1 MWSAKYKP
9 TRIEEMVG
17 NEDARIEF
25 MQWLLSWKVGIKP
38 LLLIGPPGTGKTTL
52 VKIASNQF
60 NIDLIELNA
69 SDTRSKERLESI
81 ITPLVNNLNLLSKK
95 VILFLDEVDGIDEN
109 TERGALTFLLSL
121 AKSSNMQMVM
131 AANKENNNI
140 IKELSKVCKVI
151 RFKEITP
158 RLMQLYINQLLTQLN
173 VDIDIG
179 TKINIIRSSNGDMR
193 NVLNAINAKIL
204 LESKGDEHI
213 EGNIEIS
220 VAINRFFNAE
230 SIDDAIIALRSSE
243 GSYYDQRFIY
253 NNEMRRLDKLHAIFS
268 SIVNSEIDVN
278 NLADALNVLSYIDI
292 LIGRMNSIREWRLLR
307 YIDII
312 LATMLFGKSRGLLYQ
327 QYDLPFLVTNKIL
340 KYRDSINKLVSRLSK
355 ILNISK
361 NEVSLYYIPYLLLI
375 IKGNV
380 NKFLEANNIDQSIA
394 SNIEE
399 IINSGELNDNITKK

>member
-278 NLADALNVLSYIDI
+278 NLADTLNVLSYIDI

-375 IKGNV
+375 IKDNV

>member
-1 MWSAKYKP
+1 MWSTKYKP

-25 MQWLLSWKVGIKP
+25 MQWLLSWKVGMKP
-38 LLLIGPPGTGKTTL
+38 LLLIGPPGIGKTTL
-52 VKIASNQF
+52 VKIAANQF

-121 AKSSNMQMVM
+121 AKSSNIQMVM

-158 RLMQLYINQLLTQLN
+158 RLIQLYINQLLNQLN
-173 VDIDIG
+173 IDIDIG

-230 SIDDAIIALRSSE
+230 SIAEAIIALRSSE

-253 NNEMRRLDKLHAIFS
+253 NSEMRRLDKLHAIFS
-268 SIVNSEIDVN
+268 STVNSEIDIN
-278 NLADALNVLSYIDI
+278 NLADILNALSYIDI

-312 LATMLFGKSRGLLYQ
+312 LATMLFEKSRGLLYQ
-327 QYDLPFLVTNKIL
+327 QYDLPFLVTNKIF
-340 KYRDSINKLVSRLSK
+340 KYRDSINKLVNHLSK
-355 ILNISK
+355 VLNISK
-361 NEVSLYYIPYLLLI
+361 DEVSLYYIPYLLLI
-375 IKGNV
+375 IKGKV
-380 NKFLEANNIDQSIA
+380 NKFLEENNIDQSIA

-399 IINSGELNDNITKK
+399 LINSGESNDNITKK